1 MLREILCHITWKFQ
15 SNFMFY
21 LTLTARQVNMYKV
34 IYFAVSLIF
43 ILAALPQCNARQKHP
58 PKLRTA
64 NGTASTSGF
73 PKTPRTDPASDSPSD
88 DATPDQP
95 EEGTTID
102 YWEGP
107 EEPTNEKTYFDESK
121 TSNNPSKR
129 PSSPSTTRP
138 LPTHRRPAQPTA
150 QVLDNYPQKT
160 TIPRSHRQK
169 MVRRHRLRY
178 QQELEKLRQKIQS
191 QENSPQTP
199 KLTDLEA
206 SRASSVQMETS
217 QTNDYVKDIRAHWPT
232 VMCFGLSLLILI
244 PLHLFISSGS
254 LTRLCQD
261 CCKNRRTPATEPVFY
276 RTISVPQPPAHT
288 PYVPPQ
294 RTAHDP
300 ITDRQG
306 ADEAR
311 GSLANDHFMDN
322 SARAQQ
328 AYQQQVIQQQ
338 QTKLAQLEAANRR
351 LRNQVAVETC
361 KLKSQYQQAED
372 SRPLLAQQEPDYA
385 YNSTARLNDA
395 LDLETCRARAAS
407 SAFNRNTRGYA
418 SLPPAKRF
426 KANQQTKQNNQEVEL
441 VELTAIPEEI
451 YQNPGVQLSPPN
463 TVAYTQQQD

>member
-1 MLREILCHITWKFQ
+1 
-15 SNFMFY
+15 MFY

-95 EEGTTID
+95 DEDTTTD

-107 EEPTNEKTYFDESK
+107 EEPTNGKTYSDESK
-121 TSNNPSKR
+121 TSKNPSKR
-129 PSSPSTTRP
+129 PSSPSTTPP
-138 LPTHRRPAQPTA
+138 LPTRHRPAQPTA
-150 QVLDNYPQKT
+150 HDNYHQET

-169 MVRRHRLRY
+169 MMRRHRLKH
-178 QQELEKLRQKIQS
+178 QQELERLRRKIQS
-191 QENSPQTP
+191 QENSRQTP
-199 KLTDLEA
+199 TLTDLEA
-206 SRASSVQMETS
+206 SRASSVQKETS
-217 QTNDYVKDIRAHWPT
+217 QTNDYVRDVRAHWPT

-244 PLHLFISSGS
+244 PLHLFVDSGC
-254 LTRLCQD
+254 LTRYCQR
-261 CCKNRRTPATEPVFY
+261 CCNNRRGAPATDPVFY
-276 RTISVPQPPAHT
+276 RTISVPPPPAHT

-294 RTAHDP
+294 VTAHDP
-300 ITDRQG
+300 VTDRQG
-306 ADEAR
+306 MSEAR
-311 GSLANDHFMDN
+311 GSLANDHFMND

-328 AYQQQVIQQQ
+328 IYQQQVIQQQ
-338 QTKLAQLEAANRR
+338 QTKLAQLEAANRH
-351 LRNQVAVETC
+351 LRNQVAVEAC

-372 SRPLLAQQEPDYA
+372 SRPLLPQQETDHYS
-385 YNSTARLNDA
+385 STARLNDA

-418 SLPPAKRF
+418 SLPPTRRV
-426 KANQQTKQNNQEVEL
+426 KANHQPKRDSQEVEL
-441 VELTAIPEEI
+441 VELAVIPEEI
-451 YQNPGVQLSPPN
+451 YQNPGVQMSPPT
-463 TVAYTQQQD
+463 TVAYKQQQD